1 MGRSALYRAT
11 LDKSKEI
18 APLCAGVVYSAT
30 YGGLMD
36 EEKGFIIRDHR
47 GVGSE
52 SVEKTNDTAA
62 QAQTAK
68 SAEPAQKQPAPP
80 INFLS
85 FVYSLGT
92 SALMCL
98 GEPVGEG
105 AAGQAPHL
113 AQAQESIGILTL
125 LGSKTHGNL
134 TAEEDM
140 LLQEMLYALRIK
152 FVERAK
158 ARQSWKGSPGGT
170 T

>member
-1 MGRSALYRAT
+1 
-11 LDKSKEI
+11 
-18 APLCAGVVYSAT
+18 
-30 YGGLMD
+30 MD
-36 EEKGFIIRDHR
+36 EEKGFIIRDRR

-68 SAEPAQKQPAPP
+68 PAEPAQKQPVPP

-105 AAGQAPHL
+105 AAAQPPNL
-113 AQAQESIGILTL
+113 AKPREIIDILRML
-125 LGSKTHGNL
+125 ESKTRGNL
-134 TAEEDM
+134 TPEEET
-140 LLQEMLYALRIK
+140 LRKESLYALRIR
-152 FVERAK
+152 FVRRAK
-158 ARQSWKGSPGGT
+158 PHKS
-170 T
+170 

>member
-11 LDKSKEI
+11 VDKSKEM
-18 APLCAGVVYSAT
+18 ATLCAGVVYSAT

-36 EEKGFIIRDHR
+36 EEKGFIIRDRR

-98 GEPVGEG
+98 GEPVAEG
-105 AAGQAPHL
+105 GAGQAPNPRP
-113 AQAQESIGILTL
+113 APESTTSLPL
-125 LGSKTHGNL
+125 FESK
-134 TAEEDM
+134 
-140 LLQEMLYALRIK
+140 
-152 FVERAK
+152 
-158 ARQSWKGSPGGT
+158 P
-170 T
+170 

>member
-36 EEKGFIIRDHR
+36 EEKGFIIRDRR

-68 SAEPAQKQPAPP
+68 SAEPAQKQPVPP

-105 AAGQAPHL
+105 AAGGA
-113 AQAQESIGILTL
+113 
-125 LGSKTHGNL
+125 
-134 TAEEDM
+134 
-140 LLQEMLYALRIK
+140 
-152 FVERAK
+152 FRARRPS
-158 ARQSWKGSPGGT
+158 ACPGRPVASPRPSNPLSSCPT
-170 T
+170 RPA

>member
-36 EEKGFIIRDHR
+36 EEKGFIIRDR
-47 GVGSE
+47 GGVGSE
-52 SVEKTNDTAA
+52 SVEKTNATAA
-62 QAQTAK
+62 QAKTAK

-105 AAGQAPHL
+105 AAGQAPNL
-113 AQAQESIGILTL
+113 AQDQEIIDILSML
-125 LGSKTHGNL
+125 ESKTKGNL
-134 TAEEDM
+134 TDEVET
-140 LLQEMLYALRIK
+140 LLPEMCYVLWIK
-152 FVERAK
+152 FTALATV
-158 ARQSWKGSPGGT
+158 
-170 T
+170 

>member
-1 MGRSALYRAT
+1 MGKSALYRAT

-36 EEKGFIIRDHR
+36 EEKGFIIRDRR

-105 AAGQAPHL
+105 AAGQAPNL
-113 AQAQESIGILTL
+113 AQAQEIIDILT
-125 LGSKTHGNL
+125 
-134 TAEEDM
+134 M
-140 LLQEMLYALRIK
+140 LNPRP
-152 FVERAK
+152 RAISRPRK
-158 ARQSWKGSPGGT
+158 RRCCRRCSTPFA
-170 T
+170 